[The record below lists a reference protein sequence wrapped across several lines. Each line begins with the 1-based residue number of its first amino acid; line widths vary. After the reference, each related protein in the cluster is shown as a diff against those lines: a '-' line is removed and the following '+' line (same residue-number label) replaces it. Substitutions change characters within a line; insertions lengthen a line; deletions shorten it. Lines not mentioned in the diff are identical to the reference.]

1 MTFFFFPISASKQF
15 QQHLHKL
22 RLASKQEGKKHF
34 KITCANLSGLHPPKK
49 NTSWQTFNDIFDHAP
64 VVFMPQT
71 FKLFSHITDQV
82 ECLEWMRDN

>member
-34 KITCANLSGLHPPKK
+34 KITCANLSGLHPPQKK
-49 NTSWQTFNDIFDHAP
+49 HQLAN
-64 VVFMPQT
+64 
-71 FKLFSHITDQV
+71 L
-82 ECLEWMRDN
+82 